1 MQMIAGFPGML
12 SRMTKK
18 AAFPGIILIIV
29 ACIAVAW
36 ANSAAGGFYFEL
48 WQHKIT
54 IGFGDAII
62 SKPLLLWIN
71 DGLMAMFFFVIG
83 LEIKREVI
91 AGELST
97 WKKAAMP
104 VFAAVGGMVV
114 PSLIFVL
121 INQGKPSAN
130 GWGIPMATDIAFSL
144 GILALLGNRV
154 PLSLKIFLTAFAIVD
169 DLGAVMVIAF
179 FYSSKI
185 ILSNVALGA
194 LFLGLMIL
202 MNRAGVRNK
211 LAYAIPGISGIWLAF
226 LLSGVHA
233 TIAGVL
239 AAFVIPASTK
249 INKEGFK
256 ITMTNLANGIRIFKK
271 KDTPFLTKGEQEVVT
286 AIKKTCGHYE
296 PPLQSLEHSLHPWV
310 VFLIMPVFA
319 LSNTG
324 VLIGDNIRSVITE
337 PEGIGVLLGLVVGK
351 PLGILLFSWIAY
363 KAGVASLPENVK
375 WVHIAG
381 VGLLGGI
388 GFTMALFV
396 ASLAFTDSGL
406 INNVKISI
414 LFASVIAGSAGY
426 FVLRKTLQTEKPPL
440 KKII

>member
-1 MQMIAGFPGML
+1 MQMKAGFPGML

-104 VFAAVGGMVV
+104 VFAAVGGMVL

-271 KDTPFLTKGEQEVVT
+271 KDTPFLTKGEQEVVAT
-286 AIKKTCGHYE
+286 IKKTCGHYE

-396 ASLAFTDSGL
+396 SSLAFTDSVL